1 MKLLRLLAALVASY
15 SVGRAADTTPPT
27 LNITHTWIEKAGTVS
42 HFKMLLDPKDETGL
56 LPMTFGTPPPTNNTI
71 WFRSALNNPN
81 ANLSAVAWN
90 WWPWQRGQAFDIA
103 FTCTA
108 CVIEL
113 QARDAAGNVSAV
125 QRRVFQSPFP
135 YSSAPDTD
143 VKLGSPTTV
152 GSTALDCRGLFSGN
166 LDGQGYVDLLQV
178 DRTTG
183 VVTAKLQPSAAP
195 FPLVDQAVVTLTA
208 NTIEDSAAADYD
220 KDGRLDLA
228 IIVSGALHLYH
239 NDGLN
244 GSNQLVFS
252 EVTIN
257 AGALSG
263 TTLSTITGIA
273 FGDITGEGKPE
284 ILLSGVN
291 GSGDTIA
298 AWLDNNSQFTFLSGN
313 KCLAPS
319 ASTAG
324 RVAAGDVTGDGF
336 ADLVMMDAG
345 QSGVLVFQNDG
356 TGILMGE
363 DRTNVADRPLFTQT
377 GGNFGALAPKSLAVG
392 DITGDGLADAVVTVN
407 WLGSTNGNDSNDVR
421 MHQFW
426 QLLDSRRRVP
436 FHASGTMFLGQS
448 PASDFIVASESARLN
463 LTAPSLVSGSTVSQG
478 APASLWKFLG
488 GDPSNP
494 TNWQSNEPDVSSDAM
509 LQDLNRDRFPEV
521 VLTSQFE
528 PGTGDAGGVKAY
540 QVKSTLSATNQ
551 LVSFELQEAAVPTNS
566 LNPHRLAA
574 ARFALNKGSSVIVA
588 NNDSPGLV
596 WIFNTGSE
604 TSSTA
609 PVAIIGATTVD
620 TDPDGTDGP
629 NGIPVYTAFPN
640 SLITYTLTVIN
651 NTASPLTN
659 AVIDSLLPPAVT
671 PEDLGGGTVVPSSTS
686 NFVRWTETVPANTSL
701 TKQFTARVKATAL
714 VASIIQPKNNIK
726 YGTTNVS
733 SYMPKVTI
741 DEPITFELLSVKSD
755 SSADGSI
762 VRYGEDIYYR
772 MRLTNR
778 GKTAITNTIIGMN
791 MPVGTKFSGPVTPIP
806 GTTQVVNAAQ
816 TRIDI
821 TVPSLAAEGVQDLL
835 VFVEAKGADNTL
847 ITNSTLTAQRPS
859 GSKRTL
865 SAIKTTIKPAIDIDW
880 YSVYSEFSP
889 RDQSAGEPLKGT
901 QVHFGEIIRY
911 RPRLINRSSIAQV
924 GVILKIPV
932 PAGCIFDGPV
942 SAIPGMTYTTPSN
955 TSIIYTIPN
964 IPGTTYNSDGS
975 VNTLSVNTDA
985 RLDVEC
991 RAADYANVV
1000 QSAATVQ
1007 VPLRAIVNPGTYT
1020 MLCRPALEIDLKTL
1034 PALTNIKPGE
1044 TITYELQATNW
1055 GINKITSGKVIS
1067 RIPYGT
1073 KLKNALADDGT
1084 GDPGPTP
1091 PFTSGDFI
1099 GTPQLPHELSATSRP
1114 AYVLKDQLLVWE
1126 LGEVQPGETKTMRY
1140 SVLVATD
1147 LGQDYFSKAVLK
1159 TLTLDHTNY
1168 NFVGTA
1174 NTGKRIFAFVP
1185 INPTLAAPANADPYW
1200 MNSATGKAPPVNIAL
1215 SASNP
1220 LPKPRL
1226 QIVKHAVGPRN
1237 NALPEKYDR
1246 LPTDQ
1251 ALADVAPNVKKNDWI
1266 FYVEND
1272 TTVPNDAVFNYALH
1286 YFNTGGDTAT
1296 NVRVK
1301 DVIPAGVTFAGFV
1314 ARGSDK
1320 ALMGSFPFSHFYDA
1334 AGVEM
1339 KNSGAEAFTDLNGN
1353 GFYDSG
1359 EPYTDANGN
1368 KKFDGVTAALVRSF
1382 DLYAG
1387 DVSVNGSGVF
1397 VYQCVVLDT
1406 QLPGAI
1412 ITSKRGGKNGVN
1424 SGLNFTALAG
1434 YQLTA
1439 DQLHFP
1445 VDGSPDAVHVKITAK
1460 AGFILPIK
1468 DGLKS
1473 GHGMAFAPAA
1483 APVAGAPRAY
1493 AETAPMATV
1502 SEDDEESITVTM
1514 PYDVRGDAGAAPLPP
1529 LSNVKMS
1536 FLLPKGY
1543 KTDDAYVNSMNN
1555 VKLKTLNA
1563 SAVVEGNGY
1572 VSAIRQADGRIK
1584 ITFPLDDIPFAWPT
1598 AHIIYDPL
1606 YKSTLVDPVK
1616 GYTKGGADIE
1626 VNLTGFYGGGGG
1638 TILNA
1643 TADAATDT
1651 VTTATAHGCVPG
1663 NWVQFTALVGGAG
1676 LTTGTPYVVVSA
1688 PTTTKFT
1695 LAQEVGGTLIDI
1707 TSSATTGTKLQ
1718 RLPDKAIPA
1727 VKSFIHIDSRSN
1739 ADKDTKLFVGRC
1751 APVSVKRGDI
1761 FTYTIFFGTLADV
1774 GLEPGEVGV
1783 TVPAGCE
1790 AISATNMNFNSL
1802 SLIGTT
1808 LQEYASKGAVISPAG
1823 TFFPAGTNSL
1833 TCTEVRYTT
1842 PKPANTVI
1850 KWAFA
1855 QFSNFGAAV
1864 QLKLRVLE
1872 SFTGNTI
1879 IDNSCY
1885 FKSLNANMKKPGP
1898 SAVVVRDG
1906 DVDGQFAEILQRHL
1920 QGVKFK
1926 HNTGTTTE
1934 INRTLV
1940 LDESTCGIS
1949 IGGADVLQFLN
1960 GVNLIPLPHDRVM
1973 VIGPPNNVID
1983 AAGGVLVNR
1992 NLINDPMLRIECGPG
2007 NSGDVSLVNIPG
2019 YTGVTGANQILTD
2032 LGVPGLNVLAAK
2044 TANVLIG
2051 GGNNLVRSGSGTFA
2065 GAGLNGANGPALLLP
2080 NAQAVLVSDL
2090 KNAGDAKL
2098 VGQDGASIVAGGGGN
2113 ATTGQGGQ
2121 ILAPGSAGLVGQDGA
2136 GVVAN
2141 DGAGIV
2147 GQDGASVVANDG
2159 AGLIGHDG
2167 STLIGHD
2174 GSTVVA
2180 NDGAGLV
2187 GQDGASLI
2195 GLGGSTL
2202 TGVNTG
2208 TGK

>member
-1 MKLLRLLAALVASY
+1 MKLLRLLAALVAFS
-15 SVGRAADTTPPT
+15 SVALAVDTTPPT
-27 LNITHTWIEKAGTVS
+27 LNITHTWIEKVGTRS
-42 HFKMLLDPKDETGL
+42 NFKMLLDPKDETGL
-56 LPMTFGTPPPTNNTI
+56 LPNTFATPPSQNHPSNNTI

-81 ANLSAVAWN
+81 ANLSSVAWN
-90 WWPWQRGQAFDIA
+90 WWPWTRDVPFEIG

-125 QRRVFQSPFP
+125 QRRVFSSPFP
-135 YSSAPDTD
+135 YTTAPDTG
-143 VKLGSPTTV
+143 VKLRLSLPQSFSG
-152 GSTALDCRGLFSGN
+152 TALDCRGLFAGR
-166 LDGQGYVDLLQV
+166 LDNTGYGDDILQV
-178 DRTTG
+178 DRATG
-183 VVTAKLQPSAAP
+183 NVRARRQEIAGWASDPVVTVA
-195 FPLVDQAVVTLTA
+195 A
-208 NTIEDSAAADYD
+208 NTIEDSAAADI
-220 KDGRLDLA
+220 DGDGKLDLVM
-228 IIVSGALHLYH
+228 IVSGALRLYY
-239 NDGLN
+239 NSGVD
-244 GSNQLVFS
+244 GSNVLSFT
-252 EVTIN
+252 EATLN
-257 AGALSG
+257 AGALG
-263 TTLSTITGIA
+263 AMNLTTLKGVA
-273 FGDITGEGKPE
+273 LADISGEGKPE
-284 ILLSGVN
+284 IIVSGTD
-291 GSGDTIA
+291 SGGEARIG
-298 AWLDNNSQFTFLSGN
+298 WLDHNAQFRFLSGN
-313 KCLAPS
+313 NAIAP
-319 ASTAG
+319 AG
-324 RVAAGDVTGDGF
+324 SGAARVAVGDVNGDGFTDAVMVDPTNKRVIVFKNDAGARLSGDDDAVTAKRPFMQVTGPSFENLPAQSIAVGDVTGDGR
-336 ADLVMMDAG
+336 ADV
-345 QSGVLVFQNDG
+345 
-356 TGILMGE
+356 
-363 DRTNVADRPLFTQT
+363 
-377 GGNFGALAPKSLAVG
+377 
-392 DITGDGLADAVVTVN
+392 VVTCH
-407 WLGSTNGNDSNDVR
+407 WWASTNPGDSNDTR
-421 MHQFW
+421 MHPLW
-426 QLLDSRRRVP
+426 QMLDSR
-436 FHASGTMFLGQS
+436 G
-448 PASDFIVASESARLN
+448 
-463 LTAPSLVSGSTVSQG
+463 
-478 APASLWKFLG
+478 ASLHANQTYPL
-488 GDPSNP
+488 
-494 TNWQSNEPDVSSDAM
+494 NEGPFAASPMSFGSDVI
-509 LQDLNRDRFPEV
+509 LRDLNNDRFPEI
-521 VLTSQFE
+521 VLTSPFE
-528 PGTGDAGGVKAY
+528 PGTTAAGGIHALQLTPYLDVAN
-540 QVKSTLSATNQ
+540 QLTSFDFEDVIVATNI
-551 LVSFELQEAAVPTNS
+551 PNS
-566 LNPHRLAA
+566 HRLAA
-574 ARFALNKGSSVIVA
+574 ARFSANKTYDIVLA
-588 NNDSPGLV
+588 NNDATTPLA
-596 WIFNTGSE
+596 WISNISRE
-604 TSSTA
+604 STA
-609 PVAIIGATTVD
+609 PVAIIGGASTD
-620 TDPDGTDGP
+620 TDPEGTDGP
-629 NGIPVYTAFPN
+629 NGTSTYTVFPN
-640 SLITYTLTVIN
+640 GLIEYSLTIIN

-659 AVIDSLLPPAVT
+659 AVFDSLLAPSVT
-671 PEDLGGGTVVPSSTS
+671 VEDNGGGAVVPSSTS
-686 NFVRWTETVPANTSL
+686 KYVRWTETIPANTAI
-701 TKQFTARVKATAL
+701 TKHFTARVLPTA
-714 VASIIQPKNNIK
+714 VVGSIYLPKNSLK
-726 YGTTNVS
+726 YGATTIY
-733 SYMPKVTI
+733 SYMPKVTL

-755 SSADGSI
+755 SSPDGSI

-778 GKTAITNTIIGMN
+778 GKTTITNTIIGMN
-791 MPVGTKFSGPVTPIP
+791 VPAGSKFSGPVTPVP
-806 GTTQVVNAAQ
+806 GTTQVLNATQ

-821 TVPSLAAEGVQDLL
+821 TVPSLAAESVQDLL
-835 VFVEAKGADNTL
+835 VFIEARGADNTL

-865 SAIKTTIKPAIDIDW
+865 AAIKTTIKPAIDIEW

-911 RPRLINRSSIAQV
+911 RPKLINRSSVAQV

-955 TSIIYTIPN
+955 TSIIYTITS

-975 VNTLSVNTDA
+975 VNSLSVNTDA

-1000 QSAATVQ
+1000 QSATTVQ

-1055 GINKITSGKVIS
+1055 GINKVTTAKAIS

-1073 KLKNALADDGT
+1073 KLKSALADDGT
-1084 GDPGPTP
+1084 GEPGPTP

-1099 GTPQLPHELSATSRP
+1099 GAPQLPHELSATSRP

-1126 LGEVQPGETKTMRY
+1126 LGEVLPGETKTMRY

-1185 INPTLAAPANADPYW
+1185 ISPTLAAPVNADPYW
-1200 MNSATGKAPPVNIAL
+1200 MNSATDKAPPVNIAL
-1215 SASNP
+1215 STSNP

-1226 QIVKHAVGPRN
+1226 QLVKHAIGPRN

-1266 FYVEND
+1266 YYVEND
-1272 TTVPNDAVFNYALH
+1272 TTVANDAVFNYALH

-1314 ARGSDK
+1314 ARGSNK
-1320 ALMGSFPFSHFYDA
+1320 ALMGSFPFSRFYDA

-1339 KNSGAEAFTDLNGN
+1339 KNSGAEPFSDINGN
-1353 GFYDSG
+1353 SFYDVG

-1387 DVSVNGSGVF
+1387 DVPVNGSGVF

-1434 YQLTA
+1434 YHLTA

-1473 GHGMAFAPAA
+1473 GHGMASASAVPPPAPLAD
-1483 APVAGAPRAY
+1483 GAP
-1493 AETAPMATV
+1493 PPPPTV
-1502 SEDDEESITVTM
+1502 SEDDADSVTISM

-1536 FLLPKGY
+1536 FILPKGY
-1543 KTDDAYVNSMNN
+1543 KTDDAYVNSVNN

-1563 SAVVEGNGY
+1563 SAVVEGSGY
-1572 VSAIRQADGRIK
+1572 VSAIRQANGTIK
-1584 ITFPLDDIPFAWPT
+1584 VTFPLDDIPFAWPT

-1606 YKSTLVDPVK
+1606 YKSTLL
-1616 GYTKGGADIE
+1616 GTNGFTKGGADIE

-1638 TILNA
+1638 LIYNA

-1663 NWVQFTALVGGAG
+1663 NWVQFTALVGGTG

-1688 PTTTKFT
+1688 PTTTKLT
-1695 LAQEVGGTLIDI
+1695 LAAEVGGTLIDI

-1727 VKSFIHIDSRSN
+1727 VKSFIHIDSRAD
-1739 ADKDTKLFVGRC
+1739 ADKDSKCFVGRC
-1751 APVSVKRGDI
+1751 SPVSVKRGDI
-1761 FTYTIFFGTLADV
+1761 FNITIFMG
-1774 GLEPGEVGV
+1774 GLSSVDMGAGDIGI

-1790 AISATNMNFNSL
+1790 ALSATNFTYNCVIKPPAATPYEFG
-1802 SLIGTT
+1802 GTYST
-1808 LQEYASKGAVISPAG
+1808 ITPAG
-1823 TFFPAGTNSL
+1823 TLFPAGSRPDTFQ
-1833 TCTEVRYTT
+1833 EVRWSV
-1842 PKPANTVI
+1842 PKPAGTLI
-1850 KWAFA
+1850 KW
-1855 QFSNFGAAV
+1855 NMPLYGNIGGVV

-1872 SFTGNTI
+1872 SYTGNSI
-1879 IDNSCY
+1879 FDKSCY
-1885 FKSLNANMKKPGP
+1885 FKPVNAMPKYAGP
-1898 SAVVVRDG
+1898 CAIVVRDG
-1906 DVDGQFAEILQRHL
+1906 DVDGQLGEILQRHL

-1934 INRTLV
+1934 INKTLV
-1940 LDESTCGIS
+1940 LDKNTCAMS

-1960 GVNLIPLPHDRVM
+1960 GVNLIPLPNDRVLL
-1973 VIGPPNNVID
+1973 IGPPDNVID
-1983 AAGGVLVNR
+1983 AAGGVLV
-1992 NLINDPMLRIECGPG
+1992 LRTLLNEPNMRIACGFG
-2007 NSGDVSLVNIPG
+2007 TSGAVSLANIPG
-2019 YTGVTGANQILTD
+2019 YTGVTPANQILTD
-2032 LGVPGLNVLAAK
+2032 LGVAGLNVLASK
-2044 TANVLIG
+2044 VANIIIG

-2065 GAGLNGANGPALLLP
+2065 GAGVSGANAPTVMLPGLSAIDLSQLLL
-2080 NAQAVLVSDL
+2080 NSNV
-2090 KNAGDAKL
+2090 KL

-2121 ILAPGSAGLVGQDGA
+2121 VAAPGVGL
-2136 GVVAN
+2136 
-2141 DGAGIV
+2141 V

-2159 AGLIGHDG
+2159 AGLVGQDG
-2167 STLIGHD
+2167 AS
-2174 GSTVVA
+2174 VVA
-2180 NDGAGLV
+2180 NDGAGVVANDGAGLFSDQGAGLV
-2187 GQDGASLI
+2187 GQDGASFI
-2195 GLGGSTL
+2195 GTGVGTL
-2202 TGVNTG
+2202 TTVSTG
-2208 TGK
+2208 ATK